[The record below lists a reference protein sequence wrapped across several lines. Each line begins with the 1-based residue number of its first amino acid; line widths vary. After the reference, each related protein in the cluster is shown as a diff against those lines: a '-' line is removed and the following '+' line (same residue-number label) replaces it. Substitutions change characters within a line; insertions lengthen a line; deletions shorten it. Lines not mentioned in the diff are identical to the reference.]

1 MKIEKL
7 HQLFL
12 NSSGVNTDTRN
23 TKPGQ
28 IFFGLKGE
36 NFNGNTFASKAIA
49 NGASHAIIDEEEFD
63 RGENYILVKDVLE
76 TLQKLA
82 THHRN
87 YLSTPIL
94 AITGSNGKTT
104 SKELINAV
112 LGKKFKT
119 VATAGNFNNHIG
131 VPLTLL
137 SMDKDTEFGIVE
149 MGANHAKEIAAL
161 CNIAEPDFG
170 YITNFGKAHI
180 EGFGS
185 LEGVV
190 KAKSELYD
198 HIKENG
204 KLLFLNYDDPIQQ
217 KHTSH
222 ENTYSF
228 GTSPNADVQVEYR
241 YRNETAE
248 VVMQG
253 RNYKSYLYG
262 SYNAVNIAAALCIGS
277 YFKLPAEAMEEA
289 VASYIPTNNRSQLIK
304 LGELTVLMDAYNANP
319 TSMKATLESFQR
331 SSAKDKVVIL
341 GDMFE
346 LGNTAEEEHQYIASY
361 LEELKFKQ
369 ALLVGSNFSKVS
381 SKPGYIQ
388 KFETFQELLE
398 TVKATNFGSSH
409 ILIKGS
415 RGMALER
422 ILEVLKD
429 KTLQE

>member
-1 MKIEKL
+1 MKIEEL

-12 NSSGVNTDTRN
+12 NSNGINTDTRK
-23 TKPGQ
+23 TKPEQ
-28 IFFGLKGE
+28 LFFALKGE
-36 NFNGNTFASKAIA
+36 NFNGNTFASKALEK
-49 NGASHAIIDEEEFD
+49 GASYAVIDEEKFNL
-63 RGENYILVKDVLE
+63 RENYILVKNVLE
-76 TLQKLA
+76 TLQNLA
-82 THHRN
+82 SYHRN
-87 YLSTPIL
+87 YLSIPIL

-104 SKELINAV
+104 TKELINAI
-112 LGKKFKT
+112 LRKKFKT
-119 VATAGNFNNHIG
+119 AATVGNLNNHIG

-137 SMDKDTEFGIVE
+137 SMNSETEFGIVE
-149 MGANHAKEIAAL
+149 MGANHPKEIAAL
-161 CNIAEPDFG
+161 SKIAKPDFG

-198 HIKENG
+198 HLKKNR

-217 KHTSH
+217 KQTSYSNKYTFG
-222 ENTYSF
+222 NTS
-228 GTSPNADVQVEYR
+228 SADVQLEYR
-241 YRNETAE
+241 YVDETVE

-253 RNYKSYLYG
+253 RNYKSSLYG
-262 SYNAVNIAAALCIGS
+262 NYNAVNIAAAICIGN
-277 YFKLPAEAMEEA
+277 YFHVPAEAMEEA

-304 LGELTVLMDAYNANP
+304 LGETTVLMDAYNANP
-319 TSMKATLESFQR
+319 TSMKATLESFHK

-346 LGNTAEEEHQYIASY
+346 LGKTSAEEHQHLTSY

-369 ALLVGSNFSKVS
+369 VMLVGSNFSKVLS
-381 SKPGYIQ
+381 NQGIQ
-388 KFETFQELLE
+388 KFETFEELSE
-398 TVKATNFGSSH
+398 AIKATNFGSSH

-422 ILEVLKD
+422 ILEVL
-429 KTLQE
+429 QE